1 MYTHTGQIQQDINP
15 QQFAPGPQ
23 PRNNFSS
30 LPLPPAGS
38 RVINKGP
45 IQSTSVGSTAT
56 KPCCNCS
63 ALPQGQKWSIL
74 EATKWSWWPKP
85 SWNFSVTSET
95 IISLCLRG
103 LVCSLQPSV
112 LERIRWHLKFASLLK
127 NQQKKKR
134 VTWFARNDN
143 AFFFFYTILNYENS
157 VSTEWAWIRAQLTGK
172 CKHPKHLHY
181 TATVPKVFCNSLEEL
196 L

>member
-1 MYTHTGQIQQDINP
+1 MWPQHCCVRAYLHGSYSLLTDCSLTQSHWNLCKEWFEYSLNWCSHWFAFLLLINSKGTAGQP
-15 QQFAPGPQ
+15 CVH
-23 PRNNFSS
+23 PRRANSTRYKTLSS
-30 LPLPPAGS
+30 LFLAHSQEIILVPPPLPPAGS

-56 KPCCNCS
+56 KPCCNCL

-103 LVCSLQPSV
+103 LVCSLYSPQS
-112 LERIRWHLKFASLLK
+112 
-127 NQQKKKR
+127 
-134 VTWFARNDN
+134 
-143 AFFFFYTILNYENS
+143 
-157 VSTEWAWIRAQLTGK
+157 
-172 CKHPKHLHY
+172 
-181 TATVPKVFCNSLEEL
+181 
-196 L
+196 

>member
-30 LPLPPAGS
+30 PSSAPS
-38 RVINKGP
+38 RVQSYKGP

-56 KPCCNCS
+56 KPCCNCL

-127 NQQKKKR
+127 NEQKKKR
-134 VTWFARNDN
+134 ATWFARNDN
-143 AFFFFYTILNYENS
+143 AFFFFFTPF
-157 VSTEWAWIRAQLTGK
+157 LTMRTQYQQNEPGLGHREML
-172 CKHPKHLHY
+172 HPKHLHY